1 MTLTTLHTKYR
12 PASFDEVIGHGKV
25 IKSLKKV
32 LKDDLSHTF
41 LFTGPTGVGKTTLA
55 RIVATEVG
63 CEESN
68 IQEIDAATY
77 TGIDDMR
84 AIAESSRFYAFG
96 ESIVRVIIIDECH
109 ALSRQ
114 AFQSLLK
121 VLEEPPEHVY
131 WILCTTEVSKVPA
144 NIKSR
149 CVLYTLNLIHRDQ
162 IFVLLEEVSAA
173 ERFDTSHDVL
183 ELIARDAQ
191 GSPRQALLGLA
202 KCDGI
207 VSVEE
212 AGEILRTIPEA
223 DATIID
229 FCRLLLNQQG
239 LSWNKAMKILDP
251 MKDMNAESLRI
262 VIFQYFTTVL
272 LKCQGD
278 AKAIEALKILDC
290 FKDPYPPQG
299 KIGYLLESLGRYLYV
314 VREGND
320 DIPF

>member
-12 PASFDEVIGHGKV
+12 PASFGEVIGHDDV
-25 IKSLKKV
+25 IKSLEKV
-32 LKDDLSHTF
+32 LKEDFSHTF
-41 LFTGPTGVGKTTLA
+41 LFTGPTGVGKTTIA
-55 RIVATEVG
+55 RIIAAEVG
-63 CEESN
+63 CEEGN

-96 ESIVRVIIIDECH
+96 ESSVRVIIIDECH

-121 VLEEPPEHVY
+121 ALEEPPEHVY
-131 WILCTTEVSKVPA
+131 WILCTTEISKVPA

-149 CVLYTLNLIHRDQ
+149 CVAYTLSLVDEELIGELVQSVVDA
-162 IFVLLEEVSAA
+162 EEI
-173 ERFDTSHDVL
+173 DVGGKVID
-183 ELIARDAQ
+183 LIAREAQ
-191 GSPRQALLGLA
+191 GSPRHALVSLV
-202 KCDGI
+202 KCDG
-207 VSVEE
+207 VKDVKE
-212 AGEILRTIPEA
+212 ASDILRTVTA
-223 DATIID
+223 DHAEIID

-239 LSWNKAMKILDP
+239 LSWKKAMKILKP
-251 MKDMNAESLRI
+251 MKDMNAEGMRI

-272 LKCQGD
+272 LKCEGE

-299 KIGYLLESLGRYLYV
+299 KIGYLLDSLGRYLYV
-314 VREGND
+314 VREED

>member
-1 MTLTTLHTKYR
+1 MILTTLHTKYR
-12 PASFDEVIGHGKV
+12 PASFNEVIGHDDV

-32 LKDDLSHTF
+32 LKEDFSHTF

-55 RIVATEVG
+55 RIIATEVG

-84 AIAESSRFYAFG
+84 AIAESSRYFGFG
-96 ESIVRVIIIDECH
+96 ESVVRVIIIDECH

-131 WILCTTEVSKVPA
+131 WILCTTEISKVPA

-149 CVLYTLNLIHRDQ
+149 CAVYALSLIERDL
-162 IFVLLEEVSAA
+162 IGSLIDEVVEA
-173 ERFDTSHDVL
+173 EKMKVGGKVQD
-183 ELIARDAQ
+183 LIAREAQ
-191 GSPRQALLGLA
+191 GSPRQALVALA
-202 KCDGI
+202 KCDG
-207 VSVEE
+207 VTSVEE
-212 AGEILRTIPEA
+212 ACEILKTVTSD

-229 FCRLLLNQQG
+229 FCRLLLSQQG
-239 LSWNKAMKILDP
+239 LSWKKAMKILEP
-251 MKDMNAESLRI
+251 MKDMNAEGMRI

-272 LKCQGD
+272 LNCQGD

-299 KIGYLLESLGRYLYV
+299 KIGYLLESLGRYMFLM
-314 VREGND
+314 RGEDG
-320 DIPF
+320 